1 MYSKSIIKRK
11 NLFQPMNIEPIGFVT
26 SCYKEKFGIPR
37 QPGLVP
43 LGTATLML
51 INEYNHPDMVRG
63 LNSFS
68 HVWLLFGFHAT
79 AKQGWKALVRP
90 PRLGGNEKTG
100 VFASR
105 SMFRPNGM
113 GLSVCKLESID
124 KKSASGAIRLNL
136 SGIDILD
143 NTPVFDIKPYIA
155 YSDAVPNTSGSYAS
169 EKPMT
174 NHTVIFTE
182 MAKSQC
188 TQEQEKNG
196 TDYLKLITQILK
208 QDPRPAFHQDNESSG
223 SSRTYGMKLYDLNI
237 KWRVEKQVVK
247 VLSLW

>member
-1 MYSKSIIKRK
+1 M
-11 NLFQPMNIEPIGFVT
+11 FTPMNIEPIGFVT

-43 LGTATLML
+43 LGTATLTL

-90 PRLGGNEKTG
+90 PRLGGNEKIG

-113 GLSVCKLESID
+113 GLSVCKLEYID
-124 KKSASGAIRLNL
+124 NNKSSGEIQLNL

-155 YSDAVPNTSGSYAS
+155 YSDAVSNTSGSYAS
-169 EKPMT
+169 EKPT
-174 NHTVIFTE
+174 VNHTVIFTE
-182 MAKSQC
+182 LAKSEC
-188 TQEQEKNG
+188 TQEEKNSG
-196 TDYLKLITQILK
+196 IDFLKLIRQILE
-208 QDPRPAFHQDNESSG
+208 QDPRPAFHQNNENNNN
-223 SSRTYGMKLYDLNI
+223 SRTYGMKLYDLNI